1 MKSPNSPGDVET
13 LSHVE
18 NPEAVSPWQQKL
30 VEYTVRAAVI
40 GAGIFAGMFLALVI
54 GLYTGWI
61 PFEC

>member
-1 MKSPNSPGDVET
+1 MKPPNAPGDVENM
-13 LSHVE
+13 SHVE
-18 NPEAVSPWQQKL
+18 NPEAPSTWQGKL
-30 VEYTVRAAVI
+30 AEYTVRAAVV